1 MTDHQLHDHEAWQAA
16 LRWFHWINFTCI
28 FGLFAMGLIMLNKA
42 GLGISGNEAKIALKV
57 VHVLIGYVF
66 VTNLMIRFI
75 LGFVGPANMRWSM
88 VFPGRGF
95 RAEFRRFRA
104 AEAVGRGHAWLG
116 HNPKAKVA
124 LSVIYLLM
132 FTQAVTGLV
141 RAGTDIYYPPFGSY
155 VVSQVAAEGVDPA
168 SLMPYDKTGVDEAA
182 YKALGEFKGPFG
194 MVHLYSAYTL
204 MALILLHI
212 FTVVRVEVR
221 HPGSLIASIFSGR
234 KVFSGPPE
242 DQQELK

>member
-1 MTDHQLHDHEAWQAA
+1 MTDHQLQEHKTWPVA

-28 FGLFAMGLIMLNKA
+28 FGLFAMGLIMLNKS
-42 GLGISGNEAKIALKV
+42 GLGISGNEAKIGLKV

-66 VTNLMIRFI
+66 VANLVIRFV
-75 LGFVGPANMRWSM
+75 LGFVGPANMRWSK

-95 RAEFRRFRA
+95 TVEFRRFRA
-104 AEAVGRGHAWLG
+104 AESVGRGHAWLG

-155 VVSQVAAEGVDPA
+155 MAGQVAAEGVDPA
-168 SLMPYDKTGVDEAA
+168 SLIPYDETGVDEAA
-182 YKALGEFKGPFG
+182 YKALGNFKSPFG

-204 MALILLHI
+204 VALILLHI
-212 FTVVRVEVR
+212 FTVVWVEVR
-221 HPGSLIASIFSGR
+221 NQGSLISSIFSGR
-234 KVFSGPPE
+234 KIFSGPPE
-242 DQQELK
+242 DQ